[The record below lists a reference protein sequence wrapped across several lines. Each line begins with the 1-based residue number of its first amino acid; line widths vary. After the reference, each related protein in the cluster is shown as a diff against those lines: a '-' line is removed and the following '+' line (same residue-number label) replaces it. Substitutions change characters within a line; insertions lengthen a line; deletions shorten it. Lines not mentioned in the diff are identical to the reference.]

1 MAKAGQES
9 FSGFP
14 FLVIK
19 AELIASLTI
28 KTKVNAP
35 EFLPASVNQS
45 SVVSQVTDLC
55 NGLSGR
61 HTLSLF
67 LSVPGLRSRWGT
79 CSFQFLDYRYIWT
92 YH

>member
-14 FLVIK
+14 FLVLK

-28 KTKVNAP
+28 ETRVNAP
-35 EFLPASVNQS
+35 EFFPASVNQS

-67 LSVPGLRSRWGT
+67 LSLPGFRSHLGSDLF
-79 CSFQFLDYRYIWT
+79 CF
-92 YH
+92 